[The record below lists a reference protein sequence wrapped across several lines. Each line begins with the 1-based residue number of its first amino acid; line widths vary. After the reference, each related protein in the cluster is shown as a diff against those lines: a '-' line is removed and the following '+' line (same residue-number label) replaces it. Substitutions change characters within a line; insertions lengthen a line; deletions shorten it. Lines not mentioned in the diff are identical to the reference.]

1 MFWIFDHISVAM
13 KNVQQDAVK
22 EVTKTTTPK
31 IKFSIQ
37 EVSNVLIKEFCKY
50 FSRYR
55 AKHMYKNI
63 NLKGITQWWTLVE
76 LCHDILTVT
85 SIHMVRPCSTD
96 YFS

>member
-37 EVSNVLIKEFCKY
+37 EVSKEL
-50 FSRYR
+50 
-55 AKHMYKNI
+55 N
-63 NLKGITQWWTLVE
+63 
-76 LCHDILTVT
+76 
-85 SIHMVRPCSTD
+85 
-96 YFS
+96 